1 MSDSDDKNGSVPKEE
16 TSAGNGDAAKPKAA
30 EAEYLKPE
38 TGSQKRKSTHRKE
51 PRVLEGT
58 AEDVSGGAENEAPKA
73 PEAEQSSG
81 ANETARVPRSSGILI
96 AGVAGVTGAA
106 VTLAALWA
114 AGILPLAQENDRIAD
129 LQARLDAIEASGGE
143 TSREIAE
150 KVDAL
155 TARVGTAEQ
164 GLAAAADR
172 PDSAAAIGEQLDTL
186 ASDLEETEAALSD
199 TRGMMS
205 DLGQKV
211 EGIEGRLPP
220 DGIGDQVGALDS
232 LVKALDLRLASL
244 APEIEEMESRVIA
257 LEEEAEDPDAAA
269 RAALGLALANLAR
282 AAESSGSFETEL
294 GVVQTFLPDE
304 AALGEL
310 SEAAAGGV
318 PTRAALE
325 ARFPSLAQSIFD
337 AERHVNDGSWWSR
350 FTANAKSLIT
360 IRRTGEISGD
370 TTEAIVARMEERLK
384 VHDLE
389 GAVAQAET
397 LSGPAADAAAPW
409 IADAKARLKT
419 DRLVR
424 ELSAR
429 VSEQLAKAKG

>member
-1 MSDSDDKNGSVPKEE
+1 MSDSDDKNGSTPKDE
-16 TSAGNGDAAKPKAA
+16 TSAGSGDAAKPKDA

-38 TGSQKRKSTHRKE
+38 NGSPKRKSTHRKE

-58 AEDVSGGAENEAPKA
+58 AEDVSGEAEDEAPKA
-73 PEAEQSSG
+73 AEPEPSSG
-81 ANETARVPRSSGILI
+81 ANGTAARSSGILV
-96 AGVAGVTGAA
+96 AGVAGVAGAA
-106 VTLAALWA
+106 VTLAAIWA
-114 AGILPLAQENDRIAD
+114 AGVLPLAQDDDRFAD
-129 LQARLDAIEASGGE
+129 LQARLDTIEASGGDA
-143 TSREIAE
+143 SREIAE

-155 TARVGTAEQ
+155 TVRVGAAEE
-164 GLAAAADR
+164 GLAAAAER
-172 PDSAAAIGEQLDTL
+172 PDSAAAIGEQLDAL
-186 ASDLEETEAALSD
+186 ASDLQEIEAALSD
-199 TRGMMS
+199 TRGTMS
-205 DLGQKV
+205 ELGQKV

-244 APEIEEMESRVIA
+244 APEIEKMESRVAA

-310 SEAAAGGV
+310 SDAAAGGV

-325 ARFPSLAQSIFD
+325 ARFPSLAQGIFD
-337 AERHVNDGSWWSR
+337 AERHANDDNWWSR
-350 FTANAKSLIT
+350 LTANAKSLVT

-389 GAVAQAET
+389 GAVAEAET

-409 IADAKARLKT
+409 IADAKARLET

-429 VSEQLAKAKG
+429 VSEQLAKARG